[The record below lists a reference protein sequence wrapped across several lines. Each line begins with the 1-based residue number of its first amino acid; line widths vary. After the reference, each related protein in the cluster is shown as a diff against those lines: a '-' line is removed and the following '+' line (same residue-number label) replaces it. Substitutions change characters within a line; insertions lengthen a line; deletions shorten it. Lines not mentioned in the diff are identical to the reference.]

1 VASPPKPWR
10 RRKVGLYDAPTFKYH
25 RRVTQLPFTNIGE
38 SHELAEDVRALF
50 DELAASLSHE
60 QRAYSGE
67 SHPVLDV
74 YETDNAIEVIMDI
87 CGVTADAVRILFRN
101 GVILIAGEK
110 APVASSPVQTF
121 HLVEREFGRFA
132 RAVRV
137 NGAFD
142 VARASA
148 TLRDGELIVQLPK
161 MTDRRGRA
169 HRIPVTAPDR
179 VA

>member
-1 VASPPKPWR
+1 MA
-10 RRKVGLYDAPTFKYH
+10 
-25 RRVTQLPFTNIGE
+25 QLPFTTIGE

-50 DELAASLSHE
+50 DELATSLSHD

-74 YETDNAIEVIMDI
+74 YETDEAIEIIMDV
-87 CGVTADAVRILFRN
+87 CGVSTEAIRILFRT
-101 GVILIAGEK
+101 GVVLIAGEK
-110 APVASSPVQTF
+110 APAPTSPEQSF

-142 VARASA
+142 VSRARA
-148 TLRDGELIVQLPK
+148 TLRDGELTVELPK
-161 MTDRRGRA
+161 MTDRRGTA
-169 HRIPVTAPDR
+169 HRVPVTADR
-179 VA
+179 QA

>member
-1 VASPPKPWR
+1 MA
-10 RRKVGLYDAPTFKYH
+10 
-25 RRVTQLPFTNIGE
+25 QLPFTTIGE

-50 DELAASLSHE
+50 DELATSLSHD

-74 YETDNAIEVIMDI
+74 YETDEAIEIIMDV
-87 CGVTADAVRILFRN
+87 CGVSTEAIRILFRT
-101 GVILIAGEK
+101 GVVLIAGEK
-110 APVASSPVQTF
+110 APAPTSPEQSF

-142 VARASA
+142 VSRARA
-148 TLRDGELIVQLPK
+148 TLRDGELIVELPK
-161 MTDRRGRA
+161 MTDRRGTA
-169 HRIPVTAPDR
+169 HRVPVTADR
-179 VA
+179 PA

>member
-1 VASPPKPWR
+1 VA
-10 RRKVGLYDAPTFKYH
+10 
-25 RRVTQLPFTNIGE
+25 QLPFTTIGE

-50 DELAASLSHE
+50 DELATSLSHD

-74 YETDNAIEVIMDI
+74 YETDEAIEIIMDV
-87 CGVTADAVRILFRN
+87 CGVSTEAIRILFRT
-101 GVILIAGEK
+101 GVVLIAGEK
-110 APVASSPVQTF
+110 APAPTSPEQSF

-142 VARASA
+142 VSRARA
-148 TLRDGELIVQLPK
+148 TLRDGELIVELPK
-161 MTDRRGRA
+161 MTDRRGTA
-169 HRIPVTAPDR
+169 HRVPVTADR
-179 VA
+179 PA

>member
-1 VASPPKPWR
+1 MA
-10 RRKVGLYDAPTFKYH
+10 
-25 RRVTQLPFTNIGE
+25 QLPFTTIGE

-50 DELAASLSHE
+50 DELATSLSHD

-74 YETDNAIEVIMDI
+74 YETDEAIEIIMDV
-87 CGVTADAVRILFRN
+87 CGVSTDAIRILFRT
-101 GVILIAGEK
+101 GVVLIAGEK
-110 APVASSPVQTF
+110 APAPTSPEQSF

-142 VARASA
+142 VSRARA
-148 TLRDGELIVQLPK
+148 TLRDGELTVDLPK
-161 MTDRRGRA
+161 MTDRRGTA
-169 HRIPVTAPDR
+169 HRVPVTADR
-179 VA
+179 QA

>member
-1 VASPPKPWR
+1 MA
-10 RRKVGLYDAPTFKYH
+10 
-25 RRVTQLPFTNIGE
+25 QLPFTTIGE

-50 DELAASLSHE
+50 DELATSLSHD

-74 YETDNAIEVIMDI
+74 YETDEAIEIIMDV
-87 CGVTADAVRILFRN
+87 CGVSTDAIRILFRT
-101 GVILIAGEK
+101 GVVLIAGEK
-110 APVASSPVQTF
+110 APAPTSPEQSF

-142 VARASA
+142 VSRARA
-148 TLRDGELIVQLPK
+148 TLRDGELIVELPK
-161 MTDRRGRA
+161 MTDRRGTA
-169 HRIPVTAPDR
+169 HRVPVTADR
-179 VA
+179 QA